1 MDAKE
6 LTKAY
11 HTQKA
16 RISELEKQVRFIT
29 DEYEKLRLFVDDLQ
43 IDVKMLNHG
52 RQGKWR

>member
-11 HTQKA
+11 HTQEA

>member
-11 HTQKA
+11 HTQEA

-29 DEYEKLRLFVDDLQ
+29 DEYEKLRLFVDDLR

-52 RQGKWR
+52 RQGK